1 MGAWPTMA
9 AASMSVVRWTLVLA
23 GFCFGAIPT
32 AAAQATSW
40 ECPAADARSSPESEA
55 PSVAGNAA
63 TFPAGGGELM
73 VFAAASL
80 TDAFGEIETTLEAA
94 NPGLSITYN
103 FGGSQALVTQLT
115 EGARAD
121 LFVSANMAQMGAARE
136 AGLLAAEPVTVVRNR
151 LAVVVPA
158 ANPAGIA
165 GPADLGMDG
174 VRLVLA
180 QAEAPAGRY
189 ARESICRMAENPGTY
204 GGDFVAR
211 VAANVVSEEEDVRD
225 ALAKVVLGEA
235 DAAIVYRS
243 DAQSVGEAVQTIE
256 IPAEVNITAT
266 YPAAVVA
273 GGNVPLGDAFIA
285 FLLSDE
291 GQETLASFG
300 FEPVKR

>member
-1 MGAWPTMA
+1 MFPT
-9 AASMSVVRWTLVLA
+9 
-23 GFCFGAIPT
+23 
-32 AAAQATSW
+32 
-40 ECPAADARSSPESEA
+40 
-55 PSVAGNAA
+55 
-63 TFPAGGGELM
+63 GGGELT

-94 NPGLSITYN
+94 YPGLGINYN
-103 FGGSQALVTQLT
+103 FGGSQTLVTQLT
-115 EGARAD
+115 EGAQAD

-151 LAVVVPA
+151 LAIVVPA

-180 QAEAPAGRY
+180 QAEVPAGRY
-189 ARESICRMAENPGTY
+189 ARESICRMAEDPAAY

-225 ALAKVVLGEA
+225 ALAKVMLGEA

-243 DAQSVGEAVQTIE
+243 DAQSAGDEVQTIE
-256 IPAEVNITAT
+256 IPTEVNTVAT
-266 YPAAVVA
+266 YPAAVLA
-273 GGNVPLGDAFIA
+273 GGDDALGNAFIA
-285 FLLSDE
+285 YLLSDE
-291 GQETLASFG
+291 GQQTLASFG
-300 FEPVKR
+300 FEPVRR